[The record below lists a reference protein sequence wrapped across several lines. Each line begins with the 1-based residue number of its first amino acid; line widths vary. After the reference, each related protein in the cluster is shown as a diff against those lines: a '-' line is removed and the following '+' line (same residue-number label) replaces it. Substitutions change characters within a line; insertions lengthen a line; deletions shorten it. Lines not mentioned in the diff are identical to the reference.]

1 MSLLRRILVLDD
13 DTDIRTIV
21 RMSLEFTGSFE
32 VIECSEG
39 SRALSMV
46 KETKPDLV
54 LLDVMMPDID
64 GPSVLKILR
73 DDPQTT
79 SIPIIFLTAKL
90 QSSDVASFQKLG
102 ALGVIGKP
110 FDPMTLGDTIIN
122 LWKGH
127 A

>member
-1 MSLLRRILVLDD
+1 MNLLRRILVLDD

-39 SRALSMV
+39 SNALSMV

-73 DDPQTT
+73 DDPQTS

-110 FDPMTLGDTIIN
+110 FDPMTLGDTIIT